1 MATASAPGVEGSLAY
16 NVTDA
21 LRHTWI
27 LGPSGTGKSTLLL
40 NLILQDLEADRPIV
54 VIEPKDLIAD
64 LLARV
69 PEKRKGDIVV
79 LDPFDEAPVGINPLD
94 AAHRHG
100 RSPEVV
106 ADSLFGTFKAIWGDS
121 LGPRSA
127 DILRNC
133 LDLLARRNDASLV
146 MLPLL
151 LTNPGFRRR

>member
-1 MATASAPGVEGSLAY
+1 M
-16 NVTDA
+16 
-21 LRHTWI
+21 
-27 LGPSGTGKSTLLL
+27 
-40 NLILQDLEADRPIV
+40 

-64 LLARV
+64 LLARI

-79 LDPFDEAPVGINPLD
+79 LDPLDEAPVGINPLD
-94 AAHRHG
+94 AQTRRSRRRGGQLVRHVQ
-100 RSPEVV
+100 S
-106 ADSLFGTFKAIWGDS
+106 AFGDS

-133 LDLLARRNDASLV
+133 LGVLARRDDASLV